1 MRAQP
6 SSAPQ
11 GVGHR
16 PKTEEASWT
25 PQGWKE
31 ARRAE
36 KEPRRGDLSPE
47 GAGAA
52 AERLVIYKSTV
63 QSNQTTSR
71 KEYYFPSLVA

>member
-6 SSAPQ
+6 RKGWAIALT
-11 GVGHR
+11 
-16 PKTEEASWT
+16 KTEEASWT

-52 AERLVIYKSTV
+52 AERLVLNKI
-63 QSNQTTSR
+63 QTYNW
-71 KEYYFPSLVA
+71 KGLALKLPK

>member
-1 MRAQP
+1 MENRTVGA

-52 AERLVIYKSTV
+52 AERLVMNKIFRFYT
-63 QSNQTTSR
+63 
-71 KEYYFPSLVA
+71 KEIINLHQ